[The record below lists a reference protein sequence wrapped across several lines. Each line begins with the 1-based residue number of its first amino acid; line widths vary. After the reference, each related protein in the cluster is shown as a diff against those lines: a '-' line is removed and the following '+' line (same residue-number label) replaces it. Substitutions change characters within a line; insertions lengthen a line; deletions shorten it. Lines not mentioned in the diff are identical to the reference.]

1 MPMNRASFP
10 RELEQ
15 GLNAVWDAGEKEF
28 PTEYTRI
35 YETKTATKAVEEQV
49 LRGGFGA
56 APIKPEGAAIAE
68 DAGKEGWSNRFVMV
82 TAALKF
88 ALTQEALED
97 NLYTSLGTA
106 YTKELMKAMKE
117 TKEIM
122 AANVL
127 NNATSTN
134 LSDGVPLLSTAH
146 PLLFGGTT
154 SNKLA
159 TPADF
164 SESAL
169 EAILIQIR
177 DAVNDRNLP
186 CAINPTKLIV
196 GNSNYFEA
204 IRILRSVQRVGTP
217 DNDVNA
223 VKSVG
228 IFGNEPVTLRRLT
241 DTDAWFVQT
250 DASYG
255 LQLFQRV
262 PLSKG
267 SWEDQNTGNY
277 EYKARERYQVGI
289 TNFRAIFGSEG
300 A

>member
-1 MPMNRASFP
+1 MPMIRASFP
-10 RELEQ
+10 RGLEM
-15 GLNAVWDAGEKEF
+15 GLNAVWEADERDF

-35 YETKTATKAVEEQV
+35 YEMKTARKAVEEQV

-56 APIKPEGAAIAE
+56 APIVPEGVAYPE
-68 DAGKEGWSNRFVMV
+68 DESKEGWSSRFVMV
-82 TAALKF
+82 KVGLRF

-97 NLYTSLGTA
+97 ELYTDLGTQNVRA
-106 YTKELMKAMKE
+106 LMRAMAE

-122 AANVL
+122 AANIL
-127 NNATSTN
+127 NNATATN
-134 LSDGVPLLSTAH
+134 LSDGVPLLSTSH
-146 PLLFGGTT
+146 PMLFGGTT

-169 EAILIQIR
+169 EDILIQIR
-177 DAVNDRNLP
+177 NCPNDRNLP

-217 DNDVNA
+217 DNDINA
-223 VKSVG
+223 IKSVG

-255 LQLFQRV
+255 LQYFQRV
-262 PLSKG
+262 RLQKG
-267 SWEDQNTGNY
+267 SWEDPATGNY
-277 EYKARERYQVGI
+277 EYKARERYQFGI
-289 TNFRAIFGSEG
+289 SNWRAIWGSEG

>member
-1 MPMNRASFP
+1 MPMIRASFP
-10 RELEQ
+10 RSLEA
-15 GLNAVWDAGEKEF
+15 GLNAVWEAEERDFPKE
-28 PTEYTRI
+28 YNRI
-35 YETKTATKAVEEQV
+35 FETKTAQKAVEEQV

-56 APIKPEGAAIAE
+56 APITPEGSSIAE
-68 DAGKEGWSNRFVMV
+68 DAGKEGWSSRFVMFTV
-82 TAALKF
+82 ALKF

-97 NLYTSLGTA
+97 NLYADLGQT
-106 YTKELMKAMKE
+106 YTRALMRAMAE
-117 TKEIM
+117 TKEILC
-122 AANVL
+122 ANVL

-146 PLLFGGTT
+146 PMLFGGTT

-164 SESAL
+164 SESSL
-169 EAILIQIR
+169 EDLLIQIR
-177 DAVNDRNLP
+177 NCPNDRNQP

-196 GNSNYFEA
+196 GNANYFEA
-204 IRILRSVQRVGTP
+204 IRILRSVQRTGTP
-217 DNDVNA
+217 DNDINA

-250 DASYG
+250 DASFG
-255 LQLFQRV
+255 LQLLQRKA
-262 PLSKG
+262 LSKG
-267 SWEDQNTGNY
+267 SWEDQNTGNM
-277 EYKARERYQVGI
+277 EYKARERYAVGL
-289 TNFRAIFGSEG
+289 TNWRNIWGSEG